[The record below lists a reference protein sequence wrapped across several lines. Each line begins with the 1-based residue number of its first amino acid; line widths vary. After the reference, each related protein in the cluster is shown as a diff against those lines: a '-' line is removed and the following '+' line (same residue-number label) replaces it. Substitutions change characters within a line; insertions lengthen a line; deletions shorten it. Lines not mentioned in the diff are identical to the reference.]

1 MTRRNIL
8 KLVISLIIP
17 LAIGFIAGQFTADA
31 VPGWYASLN
40 KPSFNPPDW
49 IFGPV
54 WTVLYVLMGISLF
67 MIWSRPRSQQRT
79 LAVMAFLL
87 QMTLNFAWTF
97 LFFYYQQMGFALA
110 DILLL
115 LASIIFMMIRFHRVS
130 KLSAWLNF
138 PYLLWVSFATALNVA
153 YLVLN

>member
-17 LAIGFIAGQFTADA
+17 LAIGFIAGQFTSDA
-31 VPGWYASLN
+31 IPGWYASLN

-67 MIWSRPRSQQRT
+67 IVWSRPRSQQRT

-87 QMTLNFAWTF
+87 QMILNFAWTF
-97 LFFYYQQMGFALA
+97 LFFHYQQMGFALA

-115 LASIIFMMIRFHRVS
+115 LASIVFMMIKFHRVS

>member
-17 LAIGFIAGQFTADA
+17 LAIGFIAGQFTSDA
-31 VPGWYASLN
+31 IPGWYASLN